1 MKKWLALHAD
11 LADRKAY
18 DVQDFLDGVRNQ
30 KLPKLVFQ
38 LPVVILRFAQKG
50 IDCKT
55 VGMVEQGL
63 IRVEGVKNARVDD
76 KNYGVM
82 VAYDPTKTDPE
93 KILAAFKKDHPEIP
107 LELPPRKNNHCSQP

>member
-1 MKKWLALHAD
+1 MKKWLALHSD

-18 DVQDFLDGVRNQ
+18 DVQDFLDGVRNR
-30 KLPKLVFQ
+30 KLPKLVLQ

-55 VGMVEQGL
+55 AGMVEQGL

-76 KNYGVM
+76 KNYGVI

-93 KILAAFKKDHPEIP
+93 KILAAFKKDNPEIP
-107 LELPPRKNNHCSQP
+107 LELPDSKK